1 MDKNTELISVVVP
14 IYGVEKYLKRCLDSI
29 LRQSYTNLE
38 IILVDDGSPD
48 ACGKICDEYQL
59 KDQRI
64 STVHQDNKG
73 LSGARNTGLEHSS
86 GKFIIFID
94 SDDFIEDKMIEILYQ
109 NIKETDSD
117 VSICGYYQVKENEID
132 QIHKD
137 SSPHVVRTLSRKEC
151 LEQLLYHKS
160 GIDIVTW
167 NKLYKTRL
175 FDNVR
180 FPQGKIYE
188 DFATIPFAIHKASRV
203 CVTTEKLYYYIQR
216 EGSINASQKMNN
228 KIFDLIENVSV
239 LEDFISKEYP
249 DSLPL
254 IIPGILFFKSIAVN
268 EFIKHGVDTEQSE
281 YINSC
286 SEMAKHNRKMISNCT
301 YLYREQKFK
310 LLLLCNL
317 NVYKLAIRIKNIR
330 R

>member
-1 MDKNTELISVVVP
+1 MEKNTELISVVVP

-59 KDQRI
+59 KNQRI
-64 STVHQDNKG
+64 SVVHQDNKG
-73 LSGARNTGLEHSS
+73 LSGARNTGLECAA
-86 GKFIIFID
+86 GEYIIFID
-94 SDDFIEDKMIEILYQ
+94 SDDFIDDRMIETLYQ
-109 NIKETDSD
+109 NMKQTDSD
-117 VSICGYYQVKENEID
+117 ISICGFHQAYEKEIN
-132 QIHKD
+132 QIQKEFD
-137 SSPHVVRTLSRKEC
+137 PPKVRTLSRKEC

-167 NKLYKTRL
+167 NKLYKTKL

-188 DFATIPFAIHKASRV
+188 DFATIPFAIHNAARV
-203 CVTTEKLYYYIQR
+203 CLTSEKLYYYIQR

-228 KIFDLIENVSV
+228 KIFDLIENVRV
-239 LEDFISKEYP
+239 FETFISKEYA
-249 DSLPL
+249 DSMSI

-268 EFIKHGVDTEQSE
+268 EFIKHGVDGEQSDF
-281 YINSC
+281 IDSC
-286 SEMAKHNRKMISNCT
+286 SEMAKQNRKLIFACP
-301 YLYREQKFK
+301 YLYMGQKAK
-310 LLLLCNL
+310 LLLLCHLNL
-317 NVYKLAIRIKNIR
+317 YKTAIRIKNQR